1 MRFVRW
7 RMRGGELRR
16 FGRDVE
22 DGGRE
27 WLPLDQPGQVDLLCR
42 HMNQPG
48 QVDQLCRFAVENRE
62 QDKKSCSLFFY
73 DKIGFTGVGFI
84 VSSCEDAPRPP
95 NLSKRIDN
103 IISPR
108 DIFCLCLWG
117 VFCGKRSK
125 KSWEKCENN
134 NRKKWVYNMHNVARL
149 PHL

>member
-27 WLPLDQPGQVDLLCR
+27 WLPLDQPGQVDLLCCHMDQPGQVDLLCR

-73 DKIGFTGVGFI
+73 DKIGFAGVGFI
-84 VSSCEDAPRPP
+84 VNLVKMRPVP
-95 NLSKRIDN
+95 P
-103 IISPR
+103 ISP
-108 DIFCLCLWG
+108 
-117 VFCGKRSK
+117 K
-125 KSWEKCENN
+125 E
-134 NRKKWVYNMHNVARL
+134 
-149 PHL
+149 

>member
-1 MRFVRW
+1 M
-7 RMRGGELRR
+7 
-16 FGRDVE
+16 
-22 DGGRE
+22 
-27 WLPLDQPGQVDLLCR
+27 DQPGQVDLLCR

-73 DKIGFTGVGFI
+73 DKIGFAGVGFI

-108 DIFCLCLWG
+108 DHFLSVSVGCFL
-117 VFCGKRSK
+117 
-125 KSWEKCENN
+125 WEKEQKIV
-134 NRKKWVYNMHNVARL
+134 RKM
-149 PHL
+149 

>member
-48 QVDQLCRFAVENRE
+48 
-62 QDKKSCSLFFY
+62 
-73 DKIGFTGVGFI
+73 
-84 VSSCEDAPRPP
+84 
-95 NLSKRIDN
+95 
-103 IISPR
+103 
-108 DIFCLCLWG
+108 
-117 VFCGKRSK
+117 
-125 KSWEKCENN
+125 
-134 NRKKWVYNMHNVARL
+134 
-149 PHL
+149 

>member
-27 WLPLDQPGQVDLLCR
+27 WLPLDQPGQVDLLCCHMNQPGQVDQLCR

-48 QVDQLCRFAVENRE
+48 QVDQLCCFAVENRE

-73 DKIGFTGVGFI
+73 DKIGFAGVGFI

-108 DIFCLCLWG
+108 DHFLSVSVGCFLWEEEQKI
-117 VFCGKRSK
+117 VGK
-125 KSWEKCENN
+125 
-134 NRKKWVYNMHNVARL
+134 M
-149 PHL
+149 

>member
-73 DKIGFTGVGFI
+73 DKIGFAGVGFI
-84 VSSCEDAPRPP
+84 VNLVKMRPVP
-95 NLSKRIDN
+95 P
-103 IISPR
+103 ISP
-108 DIFCLCLWG
+108 
-117 VFCGKRSK
+117 K
-125 KSWEKCENN
+125 E
-134 NRKKWVYNMHNVARL
+134 
-149 PHL
+149 

>member
-7 RMRGGELRR
+7 RMRGGELWR

-27 WLPLDQPGQVDLLCR
+27 WLPLDQPGQVDLLCCHMNQPGQVDQLCR

-48 QVDQLCRFAVENRE
+48 QVDQLCCFAVENRE

-73 DKIGFTGVGFI
+73 DKIGFAGVGFI

-108 DIFCLCLWG
+108 DHFLSVSVGCFLWEEEQKI
-117 VFCGKRSK
+117 VGK
-125 KSWEKCENN
+125 
-134 NRKKWVYNMHNVARL
+134 M
-149 PHL
+149 